1 MSIGIKVLPKSVNSY
16 SVRGGTSA
24 YRIRFTSPT
33 DSSVFRC
40 PDNTFGDMSG
50 IALDN
55 SLKRITP
62 NSSSMTSRS
71 IDHLFAKCAITFL
84 MGHVAT
90 HEYFSEIFSVF
101 ICLILTKSEFEV
113 SGYSQSNLLHGS
125 ALTANFALSKG

>member
-1 MSIGIKVLPKSVNSY
+1 
-16 SVRGGTSA
+16 
-24 YRIRFTSPT
+24 
-33 DSSVFRC
+33 
-40 PDNTFGDMSG
+40 MSG

-90 HEYFSEIFSVF
+90 HEYFSEIFSFF
-101 ICLILTKSEFEV
+101 ICLRLTKSEFEV
-113 SGYSQSNLLHGS
+113 SGYFGSNLLHGNI
-125 ALTANFALSKG
+125 LIYNFALSKG

>member
-1 MSIGIKVLPKSVNSY
+1 MLD
-16 SVRGGTSA
+16 A
-24 YRIRFTSPT
+24 
-33 DSSVFRC
+33 VFRC